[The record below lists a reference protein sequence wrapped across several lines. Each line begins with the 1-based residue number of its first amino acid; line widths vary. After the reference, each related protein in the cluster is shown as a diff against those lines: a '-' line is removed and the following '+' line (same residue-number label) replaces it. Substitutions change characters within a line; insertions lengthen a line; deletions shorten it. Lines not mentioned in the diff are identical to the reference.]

1 MSLSCDVRSLSTA
14 LEMRLGFKSEIGDSY
29 DFSETHGQWRW
40 RQTTHRKQRKNKQTK
55 WVEFFLTIRL
65 MQDTYRLRQWHMCM
79 IPPSIIIGV
88 GVGQNGSLTKC
99 ILKPTRKRES
109 NCYFPS
115 PDPGTSICCLDMI
128 LLLFDFL
135 QFDLL
140 NCAKSNPASQ
150 VWILFNTGEGILP
163 SLPRGPKIK
172 TTKTPVQKSTRC
184 KLLDLQQSCQSNT
197 EWAVIFKKS
206 SPWALESTAFSA
218 NALNRFR
225 DTVSFCVQSESPG

>member
-1 MSLSCDVRSLSTA
+1 MGR
-14 LEMRLGFKSEIGDSY
+14 I
-29 DFSETHGQWRW
+29 
-40 RQTTHRKQRKNKQTK
+40 
-55 WVEFFLTIRL
+55 FFLTIWL
-65 MQDTYRLRQWHMCM
+65 MQDTYRLRQWHMC
-79 IPPSIIIGV
+79 IRPPSIIIGV

-172 TTKTPVQKSTRC
+172 TTKTPVQKIHKVQTFGSIIVLPI
-184 KLLDLQQSCQSNT
+184 KYGVGGDIQQ
-197 EWAVIFKKS
+197 S

-218 NALNRFR
+218 NALNKVQRHSVLLCADREPRVSKGDLSVAFLMALAVISGLRDGAQARFLQQVR
-225 DTVSFCVQSESPG
+225 ITSKFP

>member
-1 MSLSCDVRSLSTA
+1 
-14 LEMRLGFKSEIGDSY
+14 
-29 DFSETHGQWRW
+29 
-40 RQTTHRKQRKNKQTK
+40 
-55 WVEFFLTIRL
+55 

-140 NCAKSNPASQ
+140 NCAQSNPASQ

-197 EWAVIFKKS
+197 EWAVIFKKVPHELWKALLS
-206 SPWALESTAFSA
+206 LPMPLTGSETQCPFVCSPRAQGKQGWPFCCFSHGFGSDLWFEGRSPSPISPAGENYLEIPIKSA
-218 NALNRFR
+218 
-225 DTVSFCVQSESPG
+225 